1 MREPRDMEGP
11 VERKEALAAK
21 ELRKAKAASAERL
34 CVAPRNGRKPLSVE
48 FPRPNGR
55 SVEAVRFIDLTS
67 SAASNSPSAVQ

>member
-48 FPRPNGR
+48 FPRP

-67 SAASNSPSAVQ
+67 SAASNSPSAV